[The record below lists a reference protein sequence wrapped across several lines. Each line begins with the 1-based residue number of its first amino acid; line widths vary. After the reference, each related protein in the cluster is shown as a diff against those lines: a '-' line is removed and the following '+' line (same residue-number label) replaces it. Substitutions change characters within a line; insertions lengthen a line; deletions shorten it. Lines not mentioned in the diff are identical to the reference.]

1 MWMSDIDA
9 ANAGIADN
17 DWIECWNA
25 NGAVV
30 GRAIVSP
37 ACRKGCALCSMRPKR
52 RLTPWDP
59 KSPVFA
65 EATITLRRVIVNPTH
80 MIGGYGHLS
89 YAFNYYGTIAPNR
102 DDFAW
107 VRKMNKVDWMDEEAD
122 KKGGSMEDLA
132 LKSAW
137 S

>member
-9 ANAGIADN
+9 ANAGIVDN

-30 GRAIVSP
+30 GRAIVSSRMP
-37 ACRKGCALCSMRPKR
+37 EGLCVMQHATEKTVN
-52 RLTPWDP
+52 TPGSEVTGLRGGDHN
-59 KSPVFA
+59 SP
-65 EATITLRRVIVNPTH
+65 TRVILNPTH

-122 KKGGSMEDLA
+122 KKGGA
-132 LKSAW
+132 V
-137 S
+137 

>member
-30 GRAIVSP
+30 GRAIVSSRMP
-37 ACRKGCALCSMRPKR
+37 QGLCVMQHATEKTVN
-52 RLTPWDP
+52 TPDP

-65 EATITLRRVIVNPTH
+65 EATITLRRV
-80 MIGGYGHLS
+80 S
-89 YAFNYYGTIAPNR
+89 
-102 DDFAW
+102 
-107 VRKMNKVDWMDEEAD
+107 
-122 KKGGSMEDLA
+122 
-132 LKSAW
+132 W
-137 S
+137 SGIRRI